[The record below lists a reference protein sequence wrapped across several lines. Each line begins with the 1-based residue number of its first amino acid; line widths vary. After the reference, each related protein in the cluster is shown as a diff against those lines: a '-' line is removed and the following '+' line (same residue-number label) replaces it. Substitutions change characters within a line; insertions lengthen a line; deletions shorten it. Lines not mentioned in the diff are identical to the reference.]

1 MQDYPCRR
9 HPLKPTLLIV
19 DDEKPS
25 REGLRA
31 ALEGQYEVSLAEDAI
46 SARRLLEEE
55 RFDVMLSDLRM
66 TGEDGMKLI
75 QHAKALSRPPVCI
88 LMTAYGSEELAVQA
102 MKQGADDYI
111 SKGRLQLDELEMRL
125 AKLLRARGLER
136 ENVSLQQQLDERYG
150 LHEIVG
156 DSPALREVLE
166 TIKQVAPSRATI
178 LIEGESGTGKELVAR
193 AIHTLSPRAKGP
205 FLAVHCAALSS
216 NLLESE
222 LFGHERGAFTGA
234 VERRQGRFESA
245 DGGTLFLDEIGE
257 IDPSVQVK
265 ILRVLETREFER
277 VGGNRVVQT
286 DVRLVAATNR
296 SLRQMAKEGTFR
308 EDLFYRLNVITLHIP
323 PLRDRPGDVALL
335 AAHFLQRHA
344 RENGKKLSGFAPEVM
359 EIFRR
364 YRWPGNIREL
374 GNAIHRMVVLAR
386 GERLEKEDLPPEMMV
401 ESGESPPGAKGVADT
416 LNLAEVE
423 RRLVTRALRQTDQ
436 NITQA
441 AELLGL
447 SRRTLH
453 RKLNEMK
460 SPPGG

>member
-1 MQDYPCRR
+1 M
-9 HPLKPTLLIV
+9 LIV

-31 ALEGQYEVSLAEDAI
+31 ALEGQYDVYLAEDAV
-46 SARRLLEEE
+46 SARRLLDEE

-66 TGEDGMKLI
+66 PGEDGLKLI
-75 QHAKALSRPPVCI
+75 QRAKSLPHPPVCI

-136 ENVSLQQQLDERYG
+136 ENVALQQQLDERYG

-156 DSPALREVLE
+156 DSPAIREVHE
-166 TIKQVAPSRATI
+166 TIKQVAPSRATV
-178 LIEGESGTGKELVAR
+178 LIEGESGAGKELVAR
-193 AIHTLSPRAKGP
+193 AIHALSPRAKGP
-205 FLAVHCAALSS
+205 FLAVHCAALSA

-234 VERRQGRFESA
+234 VERRQGRFELA

-277 VGGNRVVQT
+277 VGGNRVIHA
-286 DVRLVAATNR
+286 DARLVAATNR
-296 SLRQMAKEGTFR
+296 NLRRMAKEGRFR

-323 PLRDRPGDVALL
+323 PLRERPSDIPLL
-335 AAHFLQRHA
+335 AAHFLKIHA
-344 RENGKKLSGFAPEVM
+344 RENEKRFSGFAPEVLDT
-359 EIFRR
+359 FRR
-364 YRWPGNIREL
+364 YRWPGNVREL
-374 GNAIHRMVVLAR
+374 SNVIHRMVVLAR
-386 GERLEKEDLPPEMMV
+386 GELLGAEDLPPDLAPRDEGGGDAPIGEM
-401 ESGESPPGAKGVADT
+401 DT
-416 LNLAEVE
+416 LNLAETE
-423 RRLVTRALRQTDQ
+423 RRLIARALRAADQ
-436 NITQA
+436 NVTRA
-441 AELLGL
+441 AELLGV

-453 RKLNEMK
+453 RKLKEMK
-460 SPPGG
+460 GGAPS

>member
-1 MQDYPCRR
+1 M
-9 HPLKPTLLIV
+9 LIV

-31 ALEGQYEVSLAEDAI
+31 ALEGQYDVYLAEDAV
-46 SARRLLEEE
+46 SARRLLDEE

-66 TGEDGMKLI
+66 PGEDGLKLI
-75 QHAKALSRPPVCI
+75 QRAKSLPHPPVCI

-136 ENVSLQQQLDERYG
+136 ENVALQQQLDERYG

-156 DSPALREVLE
+156 DSPAIREVHE
-166 TIKQVAPSRATI
+166 TIKQVAPSRATV

-193 AIHTLSPRAKGP
+193 AIHALSPRAKGP
-205 FLAVHCAALSS
+205 FLAVHCAALST

-234 VERRQGRFESA
+234 VERRQGRFELA

-257 IDPSVQVK
+257 IDPTVQVK

-277 VGGNRVVQT
+277 VGGNRVVHA
-286 DVRLVAATNR
+286 DARLVAATNR
-296 SLRQMAKEGTFR
+296 NLRRMAKEGRFR

-323 PLRDRPGDVALL
+323 PLRERPSDIPLL
-335 AAHFLQRHA
+335 AAHFLELHA
-344 RENGKKLSGFAPEVM
+344 RENEKRLAGFATEVLDA
-359 EIFRR
+359 FRR
-364 YRWPGNIREL
+364 YRWPGNVREL
-374 GNAIHRMVVLAR
+374 SNVIHRMVVLSR
-386 GERLEKEDLPPEMMV
+386 GDLLGTGDLPPDLVLRGEGGV
-401 ESGESPPGAKGVADT
+401 EASIGETDT
-416 LNLAEVE
+416 LNLAETE
-423 RRLVTRALRQTDQ
+423 RRLIARALRAADQ
-436 NITQA
+436 NVTRA
-441 AELLGL
+441 AELLGI

-453 RKLNEMK
+453 RKLREMK
-460 SPPGG
+460 DAAPR

>member
-1 MQDYPCRR
+1 MRDCPCHR

-193 AIHTLSPRAKGP
+193 AIHTLSPRAKSP

-401 ESGESPPGAKGVADT
+401 ESGESLPGAKGVPDT

-460 SPPGG
+460 STPGG

>member
-1 MQDYPCRR
+1 
-9 HPLKPTLLIV
+9 LKPTLLIV

-193 AIHTLSPRAKGP
+193 AIHTLSPRAKSP

-401 ESGESPPGAKGVADT
+401 ESGESLPGAKGVPDT

-460 SPPGG
+460 STPGG

>member
-1 MQDYPCRR
+1 
-9 HPLKPTLLIV
+9 LKPTLLIV

-193 AIHTLSPRAKGP
+193 AIHTLSPRAKSP

-265 ILRVLETREFER
+265 ILRALETREFER

-401 ESGESPPGAKGVADT
+401 ESGESLPGAKGVPDT

-460 SPPGG
+460 SLPGG

>member
-1 MQDYPCRR
+1 MNRVPVR
-9 HPLKPTLLIV
+9 PTLLIV

-31 ALEGQYEVSLAEDAI
+31 ALEGQYDVYLAEDAA

-55 RFDVMLSDLRM
+55 HFDVMLSDLRM
-66 TGEDGMKLI
+66 PGDDGLKLI
-75 QHAKALSRPPVCI
+75 QRAKALPHPPVCI

-125 AKLLRARGLER
+125 AKLLRARGLEK
-136 ENVSLQQQLDERYG
+136 ENLSLHKQLDERYG

-156 DSPALREVLE
+156 DSPAIREVIE
-166 TIKQVAPSRATI
+166 TIKQVAPSRATV

-193 AIHTLSPRAKGP
+193 AIHALSPRAKGP
-205 FLAVHCAALSS
+205 FLAVHCAALSA

-234 VERRQGRFESA
+234 VERRQGRFELA

-277 VGGNRVVQT
+277 VGGNRLVQT

-296 SLRQMAKEGTFR
+296 SLRRMAKEGTFR

-323 PLRDRPGDVALL
+323 PLRQRPTDIPLL
-335 AAHFLQRHA
+335 AAHFLGLHA
-344 RENGKKLSGFAPEVM
+344 KENGKAIPGFSPEVM
-359 EIFRR
+359 QVFQR
-364 YRWPGNIREL
+364 YRWPGNVREL
-374 GNAIHRMVVLAR
+374 GNTIHRMVVLAR
-386 GERLEKEDLPPEMMV
+386 GGRLELGDLPPGFDAGAEGGADAG
-401 ESGESPPGAKGVADT
+401 GEHADT
-416 LNLAEVE
+416 LDLAEAE
-423 RRLVTRALRQTDQ
+423 RRLIARALKASRH
-436 NITQA
+436 NVTQA
-441 AELLGL
+441 AAMLGI

-460 SPPGG
+460 DGPPHAG